1 MARVLLI
8 DWDQKRLTAIL
19 TGAGKGSQLGV
30 FSVPTEF
37 VPNPAMADELGV
49 CLKEQLRSRQWQPAS
64 MVALVGRDR
73 LVARELRLPVVGPEE
88 EPDLVRLQTVREL
101 IDAPEDVVIDYHAWA
116 DDADEGQHKVL
127 ALVLRKELLET
138 YKSLAQAVGLR
149 LTHLFPRSAG
159 LAALSDSKP
168 GEAIVAVGHGWREI
182 VLSRDGQAVLTRTLA
197 GVGWAQEVRR
207 VLASQRLAV
216 PGASRVRL
224 FGASAED
231 ARALAAVLD
240 DPPIVEVLPSELG
253 AASLDLPTGAAAA
266 LVGASRT
273 LVRKISPPDFVN
285 PKKPPPPSTTN
296 TRRMA
301 LYGVAAASVLFMAI
315 GLAWWQLSSRE
326 DEIGRMRLYLEE
338 RKADNKRMAED
349 EKRLLALA
357 AWETPVWLEE
367 LVDLACRVG
376 DTRKILIHEVV
387 ASPMGAT
394 AGTAVTSEF
403 NSRMEIR
410 GVFPEGTGDPKELD
424 RIDAEL
430 RKTVPER
437 HYLSRVKKAGN
448 QFTLEV
454 QVRTRSPASYTLV
467 PPAVKSAKAEVKTAT
482 LDMAPGII
490 LNKDGIKEK
499 EAKGIAQE
507 PKEAPPADREISP

>member
-1 MARVLLI
+1 MARVLMI

-19 TGAGKGSQLGV
+19 TGAGKGNQFEV

-37 VPNPAMADELGV
+37 VPNPAMSEELGV
-49 CLKEQLRSRQWQPAS
+49 WLKEQMRSRQWQPAH
-64 MVALVGRDR
+64 MVALIGRDR
-73 LVARELRLPVVGPEE
+73 LVARELRLPDVGPVE

-116 DDADEGQHKVL
+116 DDSDPGQRKVL

-138 YKSLAQAVGLR
+138 YKSLAHAAGLR
-149 LTHLFPRSAG
+149 LTALLPRSAG
-159 LAALSDSKP
+159 LAALSDSKQ

-182 VLSRDGQAVLTRTLA
+182 VLSRDGQAVLSRTLV
-197 GVGWAQEVRR
+197 GTGWAQEVRR
-207 VLASQRLAV
+207 VLASQGMTV
-216 PGASRVRL
+216 PGANRVRL
-224 FGASAED
+224 LGASTED
-231 ARALAAVLD
+231 AVALAAVLD
-240 DPPIVEVLPSELG
+240 DPPVVEVLPSEDG
-253 AASLDLPTGAAAA
+253 TSVLDLPAGAAAA
-266 LVGASRT
+266 LVGAARAQA
-273 LVRKISPPDFVN
+273 RKIRIQDFVS
-285 PKKPPPPSTTN
+285 PKKPPPPSTTS

-301 LYGVAAASVLFMAI
+301 LYGVGAASVLIMII

-326 DEIGRMRLYLEE
+326 TEVASMRLYLEE
-338 RKADNKRMAED
+338 RKADNKRLAED

-357 AWETPVWLEE
+357 AWETPAWLEE
-367 LVDLACRVG
+367 LVDLACRIS
-376 DTRKILIHEVV
+376 DTRKILITEVV
-387 ASPMGAT
+387 ASLV
-394 AGTAVTSEF
+394 GTTSGSAVTSEF

-410 GVFPEGTGDPKELD
+410 GVFPEGTGDPNELD

-454 QVRTRSPASYTLV
+454 QVRTRSPASYTLI
-467 PPAVKSAKAEVKTAT
+467 PPAAKPTKADKKSVTTENSLENGSTKDVK
-482 LDMAPGII
+482 
-490 LNKDGIKEK
+490 K

-507 PKEAPPADREISP
+507 PKDAPPAAREISP